1 MPILPGRPGTG
12 GDRAGRERRLQSR
25 RYAMV
30 IDLTIQG
37 VASLLIGA
45 GLGWWL
51 TESYGAPVWVL
62 LICLMLGVAA
72 AVLTMV
78 RYQRRLD
85 RLDAKAGG
93 DREPP
98 S

>member
-1 MPILPGRPGTG
+1 MEKVPGSSGSSRW
-12 GDRAGRERRLQSR
+12 GRERRLQTR

-30 IDLTIQG
+30 IDLTVQG

-51 TESYGAPVWVL
+51 TESYGAPIWVL
-62 LICLMLGVAA
+62 LLCLLLGVAA

-78 RYQRRLD
+78 RYQRRLEN
-85 RLDAKAGG
+85 LDAREGG
-93 DREPP
+93 EPGQP

>member
-1 MPILPGRPGTG
+1 VPDPSGKSGRES
-12 GDRAGRERRLQSR
+12 AGRERSLQGR

-62 LICLMLGVAA
+62 LVCILLGVAA

-85 RLDAKAGG
+85 RLEEREGG
-93 DREPP
+93 APGRP

>member
-1 MPILPGRPGTG
+1 MNTPWRSGKGRG
-12 GDRAGRERRLQSR
+12 GRERRLESR

-51 TESYGAPVWVL
+51 TDRYGAPVWVL
-62 LICLMLGVAA
+62 LICVLLGVAA

-85 RLDAKAGG
+85 RLEERSGE
-93 DREPP
+93 EPEEP